1 LTNLHQAAYR
11 PTVTQTYPAMFRK
24 IAQERTADA
33 AVRQIEELILDGVL
47 RPGDRL
53 PAERELA
60 GEMDI
65 SRPIL
70 RDALKKLEQRQ
81 LIRSRHGEGTYV
93 ANVIGT
99 IFEPAMIDLVRRHQR
114 AVFDYLEFR
123 RDLEGIAAAYA
134 AERATPSDRK
144 ILKQVFTAMRRAHAA
159 ADPEKESRVD
169 VEFHTVIMEAAHN
182 VVLMQMMR
190 SCYQLMAQAVFHNRE
205 RLYSNAGWRD
215 SLVEQHA
222 MIYDAIMARDAG
234 AAQAAARNHI
244 DFIESALKTVENN
257 DAREAVSKLKL
268 GKAAQ
273 ARRRRTG

>member
-1 LTNLHQAAYR
+1 
-11 PTVTQTYPAMFRK
+11 MFRK
-24 IAQERTADA
+24 ISQEKTADA

-60 GEMDI
+60 GQMDI

-70 RDALKKLEQRQ
+70 RDALKNMEDRR
-81 LIRSRHGEGTYV
+81 LIRSRHGEGTFV
-93 ANVIGT
+93 ADVIGT
-99 IFEPAMIDLVRRHQR
+99 VFEAPMIDLVRRHQR

-134 AERATPSDRK
+134 ADRATRSDRE
-144 ILKQVFTAMRRAHAA
+144 ILKRIFTAMLEAHESG
-159 ADPEKESRVD
+159 DREEESRID

-182 VVLMQMMR
+182 VVLTHMMR

-215 SLVEQHA
+215 RLVEQHR
-222 MIYDAIMARDAG
+222 MIYDAIMARDA
-234 AAQAAARNHI
+234 AAAGAAARSHL
-244 DFIESALKTVENN
+244 DFIESALKTVEST

-268 GKAAQ
+268 SKIAPPADGRPA
-273 ARRRRTG
+273 